1 MSIKPNEII
10 HQVVPPSLK
19 HPKHYH
25 HHITII
31 LSSAHWT
38 DFLKKQRHLS
48 VMLLLKVLPKR
59 RHYRYLPFLKRSHW
73 QPPTPCIVQPEFIL
87 GNHWVNWVSLQSTCE
102 GWCRVVGPPPFTHRL
117 ALKSLHSAETGSS
130 PGLHKWTPLPSRSSA
145 IHSRPPKATCNKTE
159 LYTTGGSKQWDSQVR
174 VS

>member
-10 HQVVPPSLK
+10 HQVESPSLK

-117 ALKSLHSAETGSS
+117 ALKAFTQQRQ
-130 PGLHKWTPLPSRSSA
+130 GLPQGCINGPLSHRVPQLYILVLRRPLA
-145 IHSRPPKATCNKTE
+145 IRLNCI
-159 LYTTGGSKQWDSQVR
+159 QQVV
-174 VS
+174 VSNEILR